1 MDQEAGQERGQEAA
15 AGALLV
21 LPELLLDPDVLVL
34 LEEEPE
40 VLELLLEL
48 LPESLEEVPD
58 DPEADDEEPE
68 PEPDRLSVR

>member
-1 MDQEAGQERGQEAA
+1 V
-15 AGALLV
+15 LL
-21 LPELLLDPDVLVL
+21 ELLLDPDVLVL

-58 DPEADDEEPE
+58 EPEVDDEEPE
-68 PEPDRLSVR
+68 PEPERLSVR